1 MLQPES
7 LVKQL
12 DKDSPNSS
20 FKGDWG
26 PGPLP
31 LGAPPVHPSATFV
44 DPWGSRRQESLQWV
58 KNCMAPASQPGAQRA
73 AVGRAELVVGW
84 ALPGRNQSSSDKPPQ
99 SCTGG

>member
-31 LGAPPVHPSATFV
+31 LGAPLGFQEAGEPPV
-44 DPWGSRRQESLQWV
+44 G
-58 KNCMAPASQPGAQRA
+58 
-73 AVGRAELVVGW
+73 
-84 ALPGRNQSSSDKPPQ
+84 
-99 SCTGG
+99 